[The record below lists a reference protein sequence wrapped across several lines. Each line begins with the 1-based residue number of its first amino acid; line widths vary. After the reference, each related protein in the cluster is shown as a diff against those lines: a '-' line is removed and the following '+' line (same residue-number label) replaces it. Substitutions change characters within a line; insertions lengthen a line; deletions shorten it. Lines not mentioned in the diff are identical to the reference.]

1 MTGANRV
8 AINTSADGTFYS
20 AGSDFTVMLTAGTV
34 DGTSVVGYVVG
45 RFTLRESAAYD
56 AVSAGVGLADGAIT
70 AAKIASNAITDAK
83 ISSGALTA
91 PKFAAGAFDAVWSV
105 TTRVLTA
112 GTNIVLSKGTGVTGF
127 NDLDAAGVRTA
138 VGLSS
143 ANLDTQFAARDTG
156 AVATAVWGSATR
168 TVTNVSGF
176 SDTGVNDR
184 LGRILADT
192 DTGLKDEI
200 ATLDTGLRA
209 LITASAGGDAPDTG
223 AIAGAVWGFST
234 RVLTAGTNISL
245 AKGTGVTGFNDLD
258 AGGIRTAVGL
268 SSANLDTQLAARD
281 TGAMAAAVWGFS
293 TRVLTAGTNISL
305 AKGSGVTGF
314 NDLSQADVRTAVGL
328 VSANLDTQL
337 ASRDTGAVASAVW
350 GFSSRALTA
359 FNHDTGVSS
368 TVWNATSRTV
378 TNVTGFSDTGVNDRL
393 SKIGGDADTG
403 LRDAISDARYVDT
416 GPTADLAVLRAGVN
430 VASIRSD
437 TGAASRLQKLS
448 GNQLKEDGTFDT
460 GTGQATNT
468 FNVQA
473 NVTLDTGTPI
483 NVQVDIP
490 AIVSGVWG
498 AGSRTLTD
506 IDTGVITSGVWSA
519 SARTLTNYHDTGIDQ
534 SLALL
539 QAGVHV
545 SSFTDTGVYDHLTEI
560 AGNTSSSAVG
570 NAVWT
575 SASRTLTDFEDT
587 GTLDVLAKILG
598 DADTGLRAAIAAIPA
613 ADTGAIADAVWA
625 KDTRSLTNYH
635 DTGIDQDVARVAAR
649 VAEADTGLRSA
660 INGIQVGVDTGAV
673 ADAVWNAQKSAH
685 IDTGTFGE
693 HLGGEMAASS
703 SVDTGAIANAVWGK
717 DARTLT
723 DYHDTGINQRLDVIR
738 GDVDTGL
745 RAAISAATYVDTGP
759 TADLA
764 VLRAGVNVSA
774 FSDTGVNNRLARIQA
789 ETDTGL
795 RSAIQAAVY
804 SDTGPT
810 ADLAQIIADT
820 TTLKAG
826 VNVTSFADT
835 GVNNRLSR
843 IQAEA
848 DTGIRSHI
856 TAAVPSASIA
866 AIKTQTDKLTFDTGG
881 EVLADI
887 RKVNNVTVAGTG
899 DTGLGDTWR
908 PAAE

>member
-1 MTGANRV
+1 MQYLGDKSPGATITCWFTTADADGVPTALTSGTISVYKDNSDTQSTSGVTLSASADSVTGANRV
-8 AINTSADGTFYS
+8 VIDTSANGTFYS

-34 DGTSVVGYVVG
+34 DGTSVVGYVIG

-56 AVSAGVGLADGAIT
+56 AVTAGVGLADGAIT
-70 AAKIASNAITDAK
+70 AAKIASDAITDAK
-83 ISSGALTA
+83 IASGALTA
-91 PKFAAGAFDAVWSV
+91 AKFASGALDAVWSV
-105 TTRVLTA
+105 TTRLLTA
-112 GTNIVLSKGTGVTGF
+112 GTNIV
-127 NDLDAAGVRTA
+127 
-138 VGLSS
+138 
-143 ANLDTQFAARDTG
+143 
-156 AVATAVWGSATR
+156 
-168 TVTNVSGF
+168 
-176 SDTGVNDR
+176 
-184 LGRILADT
+184 
-192 DTGLKDEI
+192 
-200 ATLDTGLRA
+200 
-209 LITASAGGDAPDTG
+209 
-223 AIAGAVWGFST
+223 
-234 RVLTAGTNISL
+234 L

-416 GPTADLAVLRAGVN
+416 GPTADLAVMRAGVN

-448 GNQLKEDGTFDT
+448 GNQLKDDGTFDT

-506 IDTGVITSGVWSA
+506 IDTGIITDGVWSA
-519 SARTLTNYHDTGIDQ
+519 SART
-534 SLALL
+534 
-539 QAGVHV
+539 
-545 SSFTDTGVYDHLTEI
+545 
-560 AGNTSSSAVG
+560 
-570 NAVWT
+570 
-575 SASRTLTDFEDT
+575 
-587 GTLDVLAKILG
+587 
-598 DADTGLRAAIAAIPA
+598 
-613 ADTGAIADAVWA
+613 
-625 KDTRSLTNYH
+625 LTNYH

-673 ADAVWNAQKSAH
+673 ADAVWNAQRSAH

-693 HLGGEMAASS
+693 HLGGELAASS

-745 RAAISAATYVDTGP
+745 RAAISTATYVDTGP

-774 FSDTGVNNRLARIQA
+774 FSDTGVNNRLSRIQA
-789 ETDTGL
+789 ETDTGI

-810 ADLAQIIADT
+810 ADLAKIIADT
-820 TTLKAG
+820 TTIKAG

-848 DTGIRSHI
+848 DTGLRSHI
-856 TAAVPSASIA
+856 TAAVPSANIT
-866 AIKTQTDKLTFDTGG
+866 AIKAKTDKLTFDTGN
-881 EVLADI
+881 EILADI